1 MNESI
6 SPAQAEE
13 HVEQL
18 RSTIRRHDYLYYVLN
33 RPEISDQQ
41 YDLLM
46 KELEDLEDRF
56 HLVTP
61 DSPTQRVGER
71 PKAEFRK
78 LDHLAPMLSLDTAL
92 QEEDLRRFVERIEKA
107 IGRGS
112 GYVVEPKFDGLS
124 VEIVYENGRFV
135 RGGTRGDGMVG
146 EDVTENLRTIRS
158 IPLRLVSDRM
168 TPPLLSVRG
177 EVIMPLDGFNRLNKS
192 LLEQGKEPFA
202 NPRNA
207 AAGSLRQLDSRLT
220 ASRPLDIFCYDI
232 LRAEGLEP
240 VTHSE
245 EFEWLRTWGLR
256 TDPHRK
262 LCDSLDDILEYY
274 EKMVEARDALPYEV
288 DGIVVK
294 VDRKEHQRALGSRTR
309 SPRWAVAYKFEPRKE
324 ETFIEDIAVSV
335 GRTGVL
341 TPVALLKP
349 VDVGGV
355 TISRATLHNLAE
367 VHRKDV
373 RKHDSVRVARAG
385 DVIPEVIER
394 IPVPGEQ
401 RSAPFDMPTKCPVCG
416 GVVVIRGAY
425 HVCTN
430 ELSCPAQ
437 LKGAIRHFASRDAM
451 DIEGLGDKT
460 VEAMVDLGMI
470 EDVSDLYHL
479 TRDQLLTL
487 EGFAEKSSRNLIEAI
502 ERSKSA
508 TLGRFLY
515 ALGIP
520 GVGVHVARVLF
531 RELHTL
537 DKIAESTREELL
549 SIREIGPEISESVTA
564 FFANEKN
571 RTVIQRLLEAGIR
584 FEMKEPAARE
594 ELEGKTFVFTGG
606 LVRMTR
612 SEAKTMVESLGGRV
626 SSSVSSKTNYVVA
639 GENPGSKFDKAKEL
653 GVGIITE
660 EDLLAMLEQ

>member
-6 SPAQAEE
+6 STERAKEK
-13 HVEQL
+13 VEQL
-18 RSTIRRHDYLYYVLN
+18 RSTIRRHDYLYYVFN

-71 PKAEFRK
+71 PKDEFRK
-78 LDHLAPMLSLDTAL
+78 LTHLAPMLSLDTAL
-92 QEEDLRRFVERIEKA
+92 READLIRFVERVEKA
-107 IGRGS
+107 VGRDS
-112 GYVVEPKFDGLS
+112 SYVVEPKFDGLS
-124 VEIVYENGRFV
+124 VEIVFENGRFV
-135 RGGTRGDGMVG
+135 RGGTRGDGLVG

-158 IPLRLVSDRM
+158 IPLRLLSEA
-168 TPPLLSVRG
+168 TIPPLVSVRG
-177 EVIMPLDGFNRLNKS
+177 EVIMPLEGFNRLNKS

-232 LRAEGLEP
+232 LRAEGRQP
-240 VTHSE
+240 ATHTE
-245 EFEWLRTWGLR
+245 EFEWLMAWGLR
-256 TDPHRK
+256 TDPHRR
-262 LCDSLDDILEYY
+262 LCRSLEDVLEYY
-274 EKMVEARDALPYEV
+274 REMVEVRDSLPYEV

-294 VDRKEHQRALGSRTR
+294 VDLKEHQRALGSRTR

-373 RKHDSVRVARAG
+373 RKHDCVRVARAG

-394 IPVPGEQ
+394 IPAPGER
-401 RSAPFDMPTKCPVCG
+401 RSDPFRMPESCPVCG
-416 GVVVIRGAY
+416 GAVVIRGAY
-425 HVCTN
+425 HVCAN

-451 DIEGLGDKT
+451 DIEGLGERT

-470 EDVSDLYHL
+470 KDVSDLYRL
-479 TRDQLLTL
+479 TGDQLLTL
-487 EGFAEKSSRNLIEAI
+487 DGFAEKSSRNLLEAV
-502 ERSKSA
+502 ERSKST
-508 TLGRFLY
+508 TLDRFLY

-520 GVGVHVARVLF
+520 GVGVHVAGVLS
-531 RELHTL
+531 REFHTL
-537 DKIAESTREELL
+537 DNIAELTREELL

-564 FFANEKN
+564 FFSNARN
-571 RTVIQRLLEAGIR
+571 RLVIDRLLDAGIR
-584 FEMKEPAARE
+584 FETKEAAVRE
-594 ELEGKTFVFTGG
+594 DLEGKTFVFTGG
-606 LVRMTR
+606 LTRMTR
-612 SEAKTMVESLGGRV
+612 SQAKAGVESLGGRV
-626 SSSVSSKTNYVVA
+626 SSSVSAKTDYVVA
-639 GENPGSKFDKAKEL
+639 GENPGSKFDKAREL
-653 GVGIITE
+653 GVRIITE
-660 EDLLAMLEQ
+660 EDFLAMVEQ

>member
-13 HVEQL
+13 NVEQL

-71 PKAEFRK
+71 PKEEFRK
-78 LDHLAPMLSLDTAL
+78 LKHLAPMLSLDTAL
-92 QEEDLRRFVERIEKA
+92 QEEDLRRFVERVEKA
-107 IGRGS
+107 IGSGS

-158 IPLRLVSDRM
+158 IPLRLLSDRM

-232 LRAEGLEP
+232 LWTEGLEP

-274 EKMVEARDALPYEV
+274 EKMVEARDSLPYEV

-373 RKHDSVRVARAG
+373 RKHDTVRVARAG

-401 RSAPFDMPTKCPVCG
+401 RSDPFDMPTKCPVCG

-437 LKGAIRHFASRDAM
+437 LKGAVRHFASRDAM

-460 VEAMVDLGMI
+460 VEAMVDLGML

-487 EGFAEKSSRNLIEAI
+487 EGFAEKSSRNLLEAI

-508 TLGRFLY
+508 TLDRFLY

-537 DKIAESTREELL
+537 SNIAESTREELL

-571 RTVIQRLLEAGIR
+571 RTVIQRLLEAEIR
-584 FEMKEPAARE
+584 FEMKEPAGRE

-612 SEAKTMVESLGGRV
+612 SEAKAMVESLGGRV
-626 SSSVSSKTNYVVA
+626 SSSVSAKTNYVVA